1 MAEPTAPRWRV
12 GASLVFLFQDVP
24 PDRRL
29 ERAAALGFEELEI
42 LADRAEPALCRELSR
57 LGLRVSLLVTPGM
70 IGDYRGGERGYITS
84 PGGGERFL
92 ATLPSSLETAAQLG
106 ARRLAVLAGP
116 RAAGSDGAAEE
127 RRLVE
132 SLSRAGEL
140 AGRAGVTLCLEPLN
154 APEHPGHSLTELSVA
169 LRVLQAV
176 DNPSV
181 GLLFDVYHLG
191 LGADPVAAL
200 RHAAP
205 YVAHVQLADVPGR
218 HEPGT
223 GRVDFRSLLDTL
235 DACAPDASVAFEYRP
250 VAGTEE
256 GLQRLPPWL
265 ARRLGVQPA
274 SSRRGGR

>member
-1 MAEPTAPRWRV
+1 
-12 GASLVFLFQDVP
+12 QDVP

-42 LADRAEPALCRELSR
+42 LAERAEPVLCRELSR
-57 LGLRVSLLVTPGM
+57 LGLRISLLVTPGM

-92 ATLPSSLETAAQLG
+92 AAVRPSLELADRLG

-116 RAAGSDGAAEE
+116 RAAGSDGATEE

-132 SLSRAGEL
+132 ALSRAGEL

-154 APEHPGHSLTELSVA
+154 APEHPGHSLTELAVA
-169 LRVLQAV
+169 LRVLKKV
-176 DNPSV
+176 DHPYAR
-181 GLLFDVYHLG
+181 LLFDVYHLG
-191 LGADPVAAL
+191 LGADPVAAA
-200 RHAAP
+200 RRAAP
-205 YVAHVQLADVPGR
+205 YLAHVQLADVPGR

-223 GRVDFRSLLDTL
+223 GQVDFSSLLDTL

-250 VAGTEE
+250 LASTEE
-256 GLQRLPPWL
+256 GLRRLPSWL
-265 ARRLGVQPA
+265 VQRLGVQPA
-274 SSRRGGR
+274 SSRRGGP